1 VYSLGINP
9 VNKVLLCGCI
19 NGSVVM
25 HHLST
30 REAVGSFVAQAD
42 AVVSIE
48 SHPDGMEILTGG
60 QEGHVRLWDS
70 AHLGMCYQTIVP
82 HFNQHKP
89 TPL

>member
-1 VYSLGINP
+1 LCSAYCLIGFQGKAISTFKSQLSAVYSLGINP

-48 SHPDGMEILTGG
+48 SHPDGMEILTG
-60 QEGHVRLWDS
+60 
-70 AHLGMCYQTIVP
+70 
-82 HFNQHKP
+82 
-89 TPL
+89 